1 MSPKFKTDTCR
12 FAQLVTRNLV
22 ANNEKLVETHRHDF
36 TFPFCT
42 FKVHIF
48 WEGYK
53 ILQNLHQLFVLCT
66 ACQMNGGDFTKF
78 CGLLRIYELY

>member
-12 FAQLVTRNLV
+12 YTRNLV

-53 ILQNLHQLFVLCT
+53 ILQNLHLSFDWHHIGQ
-66 ACQMNGGDFTKF
+66 K
-78 CGLLRIYELY
+78 